1 MRDNLGPPYAELERG
16 SADAR
21 EVASG
26 VAGVLRIGI
35 YSRVSCGPHWLSI
48 VRTFKTRHPGYDV
61 EIIDTSFGR
70 NYLAALRGNEVDVLA
85 TRLPLSDD
93 DMTVGP
99 ILSSEPRVLL
109 VAQDDPLAERD
120 SVPVEDFAGRAIGD
134 APSFPRELMDAF
146 FPPSSPSGRA
156 FPRITVRSFEELLM
170 LVAAGKNVHPT
181 VASFPN
187 HCALHGIAHVP
198 ISDLPPSET
207 AIVWLSTNRSEISR
221 AFAQAAA
228 DVLGPRDQ

>member
-1 MRDNLGPPYAELERG
+1 
-16 SADAR
+16 
-21 EVASG
+21 
-26 VAGVLRIGI
+26 
-35 YSRVSCGPHWLSI
+35 
-48 VRTFKTRHPGYDV
+48 
-61 EIIDTSFGR
+61 
-70 NYLAALRGNEVDVLA
+70 
-85 TRLPLSDD
+85 
-93 DMTVGP
+93 
-99 ILSSEPRVLL
+99 
-109 VAQDDPLAERD
+109 
-120 SVPVEDFAGRAIGD
+120 
-134 APSFPRELMDAF
+134 
-146 FPPSSPSGRA
+146 
-156 FPRITVRSFEELLM
+156 M